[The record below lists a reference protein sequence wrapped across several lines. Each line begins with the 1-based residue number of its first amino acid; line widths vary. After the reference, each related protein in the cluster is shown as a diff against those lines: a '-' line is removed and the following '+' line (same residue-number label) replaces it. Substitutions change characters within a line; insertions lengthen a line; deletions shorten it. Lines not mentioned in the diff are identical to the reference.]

1 MVEFEKRAST
11 KQSCEISGAYK
22 SYGLGHRRPKGAEGL
37 VVIICRLVGVKK
49 VLSVSDQSSV
59 ESRQFLINLKI
70 GKITQ
75 KNVTVK
81 NTIVAMILREIGII
95 EIAE

>member
-1 MVEFEKRAST
+1 MAGRSAASPAKALT
-11 KQSCEISGAYK
+11 CLLI
-22 SYGLGHRRPKGAEGL
+22 
-37 VVIICRLVGVKK
+37 VIICRLVGVKK

-81 NTIVAMILREIGII
+81 NTIVAMILRETGIT

>member
-1 MVEFEKRAST
+1 MISPAASPAKALT
-11 KQSCEISGAYK
+11 CLLI
-22 SYGLGHRRPKGAEGL
+22 
-37 VVIICRLVGVKK
+37 VIICRLVGVKK